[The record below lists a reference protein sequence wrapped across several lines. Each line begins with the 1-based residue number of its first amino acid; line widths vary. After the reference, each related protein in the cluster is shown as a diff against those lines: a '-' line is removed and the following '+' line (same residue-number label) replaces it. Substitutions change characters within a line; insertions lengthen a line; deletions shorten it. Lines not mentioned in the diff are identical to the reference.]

1 MVNLVLI
8 LLLILLAVFAAYWF
22 ATVPELVYV
31 FSGRILA
38 KTNYKGL
45 DPMCPIISIDL
56 KPSMPVSDYVTL
68 FTIGEY
74 SFTEHSPVS
83 SVYSL
88 ALASKSGDI
97 YFRRS
102 TIGMSEDD
110 QPTYTRQFSIAA
122 NLFDGNWHNIKT
134 VINVAT
140 RKITIQIDKTHTKV
154 LVDDMAVGTY
164 PIDVTQSSAY
174 IGGSP
179 ETNCVVG
186 EIKNVY
192 FGNKLKYLEP
202 INARELQQTLA
213 VNPRNLLATGTC
225 SI

>member
-8 LLLILLAVFAAYWF
+8 LLLLILLAVFALYWF
-22 ATVPELVYV
+22 AAVPELVYV

-38 KTNYKGL
+38 KTNYNGL

-56 KPSMPVSDYVTL
+56 KPNMAVSDYVTL

-74 SFTEHSPVS
+74 SVTEHSPVT

-88 ALASKSGDI
+88 ALASRSGDI

-102 TIGMSEDD
+102 TIGMSEDE
-110 QPTYTRQFSIAA
+110 QPTYTRQFSIAE

-134 VINVAT
+134 TINVAT

-164 PIDVTQSSAY
+164 PIDVTQSIAY

-192 FGNKLKYLEP
+192 FGSNLKYLEP
-202 INARELQQTLA
+202 INTREPQQFLA
-213 VNPRNLLATGTC
+213 VNPPKPACYWNV
-225 SI
+225 